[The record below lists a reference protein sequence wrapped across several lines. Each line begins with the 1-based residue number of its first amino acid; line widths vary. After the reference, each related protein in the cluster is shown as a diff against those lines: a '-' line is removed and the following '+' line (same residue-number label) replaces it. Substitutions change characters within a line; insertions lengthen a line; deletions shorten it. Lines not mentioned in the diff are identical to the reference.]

1 MRALVV
7 EKLDG
12 EVRRE
17 IRDVPVP
24 ELLPGYVRIRV
35 QWSSLNYKDALAA
48 TGHPGVARNLPLVPG
63 IDAAGIVEDPGDTP
77 WQAGQPVMVFHPKLG
92 TEVNG
97 GYAEFVVVPQDWVYE
112 IPAGLEPRTAM
123 IYGTAGFTA
132 AQSIDRLR
140 FHRVKPESGPIVVTG
155 STGGVGAFAVMML
168 GRLGYEVVAVSGKPE
183 RFDWLRTLGASEV
196 VGREAVDDRSD
207 RPLLSGRWAGA
218 VDTVGGNILATVL
231 RSTRPSGC
239 VTACGLV
246 AGHELHMTVYPFI
259 LRGVTLQGIDSA
271 GVSREYRSRLWDRIA
286 TEYAVSQLDELA
298 IETDLEQLGEQIDRI
313 LAGKIAGRVIVK
325 ISD

>member
-7 EKLDG
+7 EKRDG

-17 IRDVPVP
+17 VRDLEAPD
-24 ELLPGYVRIRV
+24 LMPGFVKVRV

-48 TGHPGVARNLPLVPG
+48 TGHPGVARSLPLIPG
-63 IDAAGIVEDPGDTP
+63 IDVAGVVEDPGDTP

-112 IPAGLEPRTAM
+112 IPDGLDTRTAM

-132 AQSIDRLR
+132 AQSIDQLR
-140 FHRVKPESGPIVVTG
+140 FHKVKPESGPIVVTG
-155 STGGVGAFAVMML
+155 STGGVGVFAVMML
-168 GRLGYEVVAVSGKPE
+168 ARLGYEVVAVSGKPE
-183 RFDWLRTLGASEV
+183 RFDWLRSLGANEV

-231 RSTRPSGC
+231 RSTKPHGC

-246 AGHELHMTVYPFI
+246 AGHELNMTVYPFI

-271 GVSREYRSRLWDRIA
+271 GVSREYRSQLWNMIA

-298 IETDLEQLGEQIDRI
+298 IETDLEHLGEQIDRI

-325 ISD
+325 VSE